1 MSGTADLARTGSA
14 TASLSRTAS
23 AGAMKPSGPSSS
35 EGATVKV
42 VVRVRPANEIELNAS
57 SPPVVQVQS
66 ADNSI
71 TVVKGA
77 GKMQQRNVFNFDHV
91 FGTYATQS
99 EVFTT
104 TLAPIV
110 DDVLSGIESTVFAYG
125 QTGTGKTYTME
136 GDIQSE
142 EHKGVIPRAV
152 ETIFHKLENKKC
164 VADPELE
171 AFFGVGFGVFVAAG
185 WLLPSSAL
193 ASSHAEEQ
201 PVYSFSRVEL
211 NPRLPPSLAT
221 LTYHNP
227 STPCLHAHIFS
238 SRYMSSDV
246 AVSFLEIYNE
256 DLTDL
261 LSNQTGLAIC
271 ADGDGQIICK
281 GLSQQPIA
289 SSAEVLRVLRQAQQ
303 RRQTGET
310 KMNKQS
316 SRSHCLFTLVVRTV
330 ERVGECELERT
341 GKLHLVDLA
350 GSECAKTT
358 GATGSRL
365 RESQNINQSLLT
377 LGRVIAALR
386 EKSSRIPYRDSKL
399 TRLLSQALG
408 GACRT
413 CIIATLSPAALCAE
427 ESMSTLHYAK
437 SAHGIKNKA
446 VESNVRMAV
455 GAGLNGGI
463 GIADAATFIEMQARL
478 DYMENQC
485 LEAQTALARQ
495 HDTNVELQGQMDE
508 VTRREEQTREMYE
521 QTRATLEETCA
532 TLQQTQANLDVQT
545 GFTRDLQATLRGS
558 VAALD
563 VFAGREARTR
573 GDMTATVHASIAL
586 QAATVGKVRAETAGL
601 VAGLEAKTREL
612 GELVGAFSGSNVAAI
627 QAAVAAQADMGAA
640 LRAAVAAGFDRLNTS
655 VEASSTV
662 FRNAEDELG
671 AWGRDTTTALAGH
684 LAALQAQLKEQE
696 DKVTETAEFF
706 HRNLRLQLKG
716 FGERR
721 AALDSLSKASR
732 AHAKLLGSQHLQSL
746 SDLSAANTASF
757 ARLTADLEAHMADV
771 AAARRQRSDGQ
782 RDDQL
787 LASVAGTTAT
797 LLSGAKGALASLAV
811 QRNLIAG
818 ALEYQRAQTADGTLQ
833 AQLDKFLAA
842 YGGANAEEDAMLGQQ
857 IIAAAEAA
865 TAAQVEGTIDA
876 AHGRTIA
883 EAADAITAGLQ
894 TERDQLAQLCAF
906 QEQAAE
912 ALVAKVMDG
921 VRALVTSEV
930 MGLRASIETRVGAVQ
945 QVNAGLEAT
954 VAERRGLLAAE
965 TETWAHNNRA
975 VADSLRTMR
984 ADAAAVQ
991 THVAESRAFVGR
1003 SVAGMAETA
1012 KAWGE
1017 ANREVDGRLAAAVQ
1031 QNDAMHAARTEFT
1044 QAIEAHIERTT
1055 AEAEAWTA
1063 ADNKCHAALGAA
1075 GEAVQAQLDAVA
1087 VAAADHGRLFDA
1099 ANAEAGEAR
1108 AQADAAVEAVCD
1120 LSESLA
1126 AATKATQEFQTDMAA
1141 LCDEVSAKHAAF
1153 VAAHAGVHAD
1163 IRGAVAAGLAP
1174 RAALREQVDAL
1185 KAQVQQTM
1193 AADGATHAA
1202 KIVAQ
1207 QATLEQAMTARVAA
1221 SEAVQSGGAA
1231 IGAQAVRAAGQ
1242 SRGSIDALC
1251 AAIVS
1256 AQLRSL
1262 DATLGAHNG
1271 EADAHA
1277 AGYVREHG
1285 AAANSVVV
1293 ASRGEPIAIP
1303 EIKRPVIVAPYV
1315 TAVPWDVNYVAPVEE
1330 AAATAAV
1337 VVVTAAAAAAAERAT
1352 SPPAGGD
1359 DADDAENAAPS
1370 NSSAGAT
1377 SAAARK
1383 RTASVGAGSRARS
1396 RASTRE
1402 IVAPAATTTTTTA
1415 TKGLRSRAGSRQ

>member
-1 MSGTADLARTGSA
+1 MV
-14 TASLSRTAS
+14 
-23 AGAMKPSGPSSS
+23 KPG

-99 EVFTT
+99 DVFTT

-152 ETIFHKLENKKC
+152 EAIFHKLENKKY
-164 VADPELE
+164 V
-171 AFFGVGFGVFVAAG
+171 
-185 WLLPSSAL
+185 
-193 ASSHAEEQ
+193 
-201 PVYSFSRVEL
+201 
-211 NPRLPPSLAT
+211 
-221 LTYHNP
+221 
-227 STPCLHAHIFS
+227 
-238 SRYMSSDV
+238 SSDV

-289 SSAEVLRVLRQAQQ
+289 SSTEVLRVLRQAQQ

-463 GIADAATFIEMQARL
+463 GVTDAATFIEMQARL

-495 HDTNVELQGQMDE
+495 HDANVELQAQMDE
-508 VTRREEQTREMYE
+508 VTRREEETRELYE
-521 QTRATLEETCA
+521 QTHATLEETRA
-532 TLQQTQANLDVQT
+532 TLQQTQADLDTQS
-545 GFTRDLQATLRGS
+545 GFTRSLQATLRGS
-558 VAALD
+558 VAALGD
-563 VFAGREARTR
+563 FAGREARAR
-573 GDMTATVHASIAL
+573 GDATAKVHESISL
-586 QAATVGKVRAETAGL
+586 QAATVGKVRTETAAL
-601 VAGLEAKTREL
+601 LAGLERKTEEL
-612 GELVGAFSGSNVAAI
+612 GALVSGFSGSNVAAI
-627 QAAVAAQADMGAA
+627 RAAVSAQEVMGSA
-640 LRAAVAAGFDRLNTS
+640 LRAAVAAGFERLNTS

-662 FRNAEDELG
+662 FRNAEDELA
-671 AWGRDTTTALAGH
+671 AWGRDTTAKLQAH
-684 LAALQAQLKEQE
+684 LASLEQQLAEQE
-696 DKVTETAEFF
+696 KKVTETSEFF
-706 HRNLRLQLKG
+706 HRGLRAQLKG

-721 AALDSLSKASR
+721 AALDAISKAAR
-732 AHAKLLGSQHLQSL
+732 AHAKLGSQHLTSL
-746 SDLSAANTASF
+746 SDLSAANARSF
-757 ARLTADLEAHMADV
+757 AQLTSDLEVHMA
-771 AAARRQRSDGQ
+771 ALATARQERSDGQ

-787 LASVAGTTAT
+787 LASVAATTAT
-797 LLSGAKGALASLAV
+797 LLSGAKGALASLSV

-818 ALEYQRAQTADGTLQ
+818 ALEYQRAQTADGVLQ

-842 YGGANAEEDAMLGQQ
+842 YGGANAEEDAMLGQS
-857 IIAAAEAA
+857 IVAAAEAA
-865 TAAQVEGTIDA
+865 TQAQVDGTIDA
-876 AHGRTIA
+876 AHGRTID
-883 EAADAITAGLQ
+883 EAAATITAGLQ
-894 TERDQLAQLCAF
+894 SEREQLAQLCAF
-906 QEQAAE
+906 QEKAAE

-930 MGLRASIETRVGAVQ
+930 MGLRASVEERVGGVQ

-954 VAERRGLLAAE
+954 VAARRAALAGE
-965 TETWAHNNRA
+965 TETWARNNHA
-975 VADSLRTMR
+975 VADSLRVLR

-991 THVAESRAFVGR
+991 THVAESRALVGR
-1003 SVAGMAETA
+1003 SVAGFSDTA

-1017 ANREVDGRLAAAVQ
+1017 ANREVDGRLAVAVQ
-1031 QNDAMHAARTEFT
+1031 QNDAMHAAREEFT
-1044 QAIEAHIERTT
+1044 KAVEEHIERTT
-1055 AEAEAWTA
+1055 AEAEAWAA
-1063 ADNKCHAALGAA
+1063 ADGKCHAALGAA

-1087 VAAADHGRLFDA
+1087 VAAATHGRLFDA
-1099 ANAEAGEAR
+1099 AHAE
-1108 AQADAAVEAVCD
+1108 AVEARTQGDAASEAVGD
-1120 LSESLA
+1120 LSDSLA
-1126 AATKATQEFQTDMAA
+1126 AATKAASDFQAEMAA
-1141 LCDEVSAKHAAF
+1141 LCDEVASKHASF
-1153 VAAHAGVHAD
+1153 VNAHAGAHAD

-1174 RAALREQVDAL
+1174 RGAVREQVDAL

-1207 QATLEQAMTARVAA
+1207 QATLEQAMTARTAA
-1221 SEAVQSGGAA
+1221 SEKVQSDGATV
-1231 IGAQAVRAAGQ
+1231 GAQAVCAASE

-1251 AAIVS
+1251 AAIVH
-1256 AQLRSL
+1256 AQLRGL
-1262 DATLGAHNG
+1262 DAALGAHNAA
-1271 EADAHA
+1271 ADAQA
-1277 AGYVREHG
+1277 SGFVRERVE
-1285 AAANSVVV
+1285 AASAAVV
-1293 ASRGEPIAIP
+1293 ASRGEAVAVP
-1303 EIKRPVIVAPYV
+1303 EIVRPVVVAPY
-1315 TAVPWDVNYVAPVEE
+1315 AGNEPWDVNYVAPVVAAVKTAPVTAATTEVVASE
-1330 AAATAAV
+1330 AAAS
-1337 VVVTAAAAAAAERAT
+1337 AAAADEAEV
-1352 SPPAGGD
+1352 
-1359 DADDAENAAPS
+1359 DAENAAPAS
-1370 NSSAGAT
+1370 NVAAST
-1377 SAAARK
+1377 AARK
-1383 RTASVGAGSRARS
+1383 RTGSVSAGSRSRS
-1396 RASTRE
+1396 RTSTRE
-1402 IVAPAATTTTTTA
+1402 LVAPAAA